1 MQVAKI
7 QGMFLDKVKQGLSKD
22 ALCLESNPEK
32 RDGLAV
38 AFVVNTARMQA
49 DIKRDLEKGGA
60 ATCNFKMIK
69 CWIPVPSSFQTLLV
83 VIKPTSK
90 PNQEQAQLPVASS
103 LAPHIKEVVSLFV
116 DVNVTRM
123 HACNTNTETINSVL
137 RFLKSSITQQ

>member
-1 MQVAKI
+1 MPFTKVPHRSTNSIESFIFTLHTHTFTMQVAKI

-60 ATCNFKMIK
+60 ATCNFKIIK
-69 CWIPVPSSFQTLLV
+69 C
-83 VIKPTSK
+83 
-90 PNQEQAQLPVASS
+90 
-103 LAPHIKEVVSLFV
+103 
-116 DVNVTRM
+116 
-123 HACNTNTETINSVL
+123 
-137 RFLKSSITQQ
+137 